1 MRARFFSVFAV
12 ATILAAAAGCGGTS
26 DTTPE
31 ACLEGPKPYLTALED
46 APGAVKLRG
55 QTPISDCLVE
65 NQGGGQLATVGSA
78 MVTAATK
85 LNTEAR
91 ADPGGEAN
99 LQLGYLVGAAQRGS
113 ERTDG
118 IHNELLRRLSSAVR
132 YSPDSQALQLA
143 FLRTM
148 IRGVNAGKTRG

>member
-1 MRARFFSVFAV
+1 MRKSIA
-12 ATILAAAAGCGGTS
+12 IAAAAAVLVALAGCGDSGD
-26 DTTPE
+26 DTPT
-31 ACLEGPKPYLTALED
+31 ACLEGANVYLKALED
-46 APGAVKLRG
+46 APRPVKLRG

-78 MVTAATK
+78 MVVAATK
-85 LNTEAR
+85 LNAEAR

-99 LQLGYLVGAAQRGS
+99 LQLGYLVGAAQLGS

-132 YSPDSQALQLA
+132 YSPDSQALQLT

-148 IRGVNAGKTRG
+148 IKGVEAGKTGG

>member
-1 MRARFFSVFAV
+1 MRK
-12 ATILAAAAGCGGTS
+12 TIAIAAAAAVLFALAGCGDSGD
-26 DTTPE
+26 DTPT
-31 ACLEGPKPYLTALED
+31 ACLEGVKVYLRALQD
-46 APGAVKLRG
+46 APRAVKLRG

-78 MVTAATK
+78 MVTAAIK

-91 ADPGGEAN
+91 ADPGGKAN
-99 LQLGYLVGAAQRGS
+99 LQLGYLVGAAQLGS

-118 IHNELLRRLSSAVR
+118 IHSELLRRLSAAVR